1 VSKCWRS
8 VSKDVPIIG
17 TNGARSAE
25 DVVRFLL
32 SGARAVELASAA
44 IINGLQIFP
53 EIITGIRSYC
63 ERKHILQLQE
73 LIGKAADCGLAY
85 NEIPTQANQRFPWDV

>member
-1 VSKCWRS
+1 MACK
-8 VSKDVPIIG
+8 
-17 TNGARSAE
+17 
-25 DVVRFLL
+25 FF
-32 SGARAVELASAA
+32 
-44 IINGLQIFP
+44 Q

-85 NEIPTQANQRFPWDV
+85 NEIPAQANQRFPWDV